1 MAYLAVEEKE
11 EIWTGNFQR
20 RFDNAKVDGKLSNEA
35 FRFTIINLA
44 LPYGLAHLALNYVSA
59 SVAETASLL
68 SMFTI
73 LKNVINVKM

>member
-11 EIWTGNFQR
+11 EIWTGNFL
-20 RFDNAKVDGKLSNEA
+20 DGKLSNEA
-35 FRFTIINLA
+35 FRFTVINLA
-44 LPYGLAHLALNYVSA
+44 SPYGLAHLALNDVNA